1 MNGRFFL
8 YMFGNWIGIGFC
20 MCSIWI
26 ESVMDWVKWFVKQ
39 KKILLDSIHSP
50 SLKSEP
56 NVITYTLIN
65 GFEEVNFI
73 FMFDIVSSSDTTENK
88 KRKKAYIM
96 SVQTNKM

>member
-1 MNGRFFL
+1 
-8 YMFGNWIGIGFC
+8 
-20 MCSIWI
+20 
-26 ESVMDWVKWFVKQ
+26 MDWVKWFVKQ